1 MTTTPI
7 GVAALAAFAWL
18 VGCGSAATASDIPV
32 YGYTVV
38 RTYPHD
44 PKAFTEGLFYDGGFL
59 YESTG
64 EYMGSGVRKV
74 RLDTG
79 EVVQHL
85 DTPPGY
91 FGEGIIVTGDHLL
104 QLTWRDGV
112 GFIYDRKTF
121 APVGKFSYP
130 GEGWAMTRDAKH
142 LYMSDGTPT
151 IRVLDPG
158 TLAQTGRID
167 VTADG
172 APLRMI
178 NELEWV
184 KGEILANVWQT
195 ERIARIDPKT
205 GHVTGWIDLSGLVD
219 TSRMGD
225 PADDVLNGIAYDAV
239 HDRLFVTGKR
249 WPSIFEIRLKP
260 KRPG

>member
-1 MTTTPI
+1 MTTSPI
-7 GVAALAAFAWL
+7 RVAVLAAFAWL
-18 VGCGSAATASDIPV
+18 VGCGSVATASDIPV

-79 EVVQHL
+79 EVAQHL

-91 FGEGIIVTGDHLL
+91 FGEGIIVSGDHLL

-151 IRVLDPG
+151 IRVLDPV

-172 APLRMI
+172 VPLRMI

-205 GHVTGWIDLSGLVD
+205 GRVTGWIDLSGLVD
-219 TSRMGD
+219 TSRMDD
-225 PADDVLNGIAYDAV
+225 PADDVLNGIAYDAA

-249 WPSIFEIRLKP
+249 WPALFEIRLKP
-260 KRPG
+260 KRSR